1 MIHLQA
7 IFWHFSLRKHDYDKT
22 LIHFRNDRRISNRH
36 RKDATHFIKVILR
49 SYWKWIKVISFFLKE
64 TLAYWLSLW
73 TKSSWF
79 ATKVDQNYF
88 LMDQC
93 HYRSG
98 SKLIITIQLIS
109 INQNFNVRY
118 AEYYWWF
125 QYILLPHFF
134 RSVLLNIQFI
144 LIHFEN
150 GMKPMLCII
159 LWRLFYDFWSEIMT
173 YDTFSNINLVKCIL
187 FHFVVYLH
195 FHMVKSLF

>member
-1 MIHLQA
+1 M
-7 IFWHFSLRKHDYDKT
+7 K
-22 LIHFRNDRRISNRH
+22 
-36 RKDATHFIKVILR
+36 
-49 SYWKWIKVISFFLKE
+49 
-64 TLAYWLSLW
+64 
-73 TKSSWF
+73 
-79 ATKVDQNYF
+79 
-88 LMDQC
+88 
-93 HYRSG
+93 
-98 SKLIITIQLIS
+98 IQLIS

-187 FHFVVYLH
+187 F
-195 FHMVKSLF
+195 